1 MATDAQSLR
10 TLTERWELTER
21 LGSGAMGEV
30 WRGRHLVLGHEV
42 AVKLMKRDA
51 SRDQQLVARFVREA
65 RIAAQLRHR
74 NIARVEDFGTTPE
87 SAGNRPFLVMEL
99 LRGDSLETLLEARGR
114 LDLATVAV
122 VARHVGAACDVAH
135 AAGIVHR
142 DLKPAN
148 CFLVRDDDGTP
159 LVKVL
164 DFGVAKVADGLLT
177 TQHGLDPGAGFALIG
192 TPVYMSPEQA
202 QGDAQLDGRSDL
214 WSLGVMLYELV
225 TGHLPYTAE
234 TLPGLLCQ
242 IVSADVTPPRTH
254 DPELPPAFDAWAKRA
269 FCRER
274 EGRFQRGKE
283 IADAFIEALGAPR
296 ETLAPS
302 PRTREQ
308 QVAVMPRTVPEFE
321 AATLHSLA
329 PVAVPSRPPSPLL
342 GTDAGTVA
350 MSMQSLPG
358 PMPGPGGSTAPRM
371 APMSYAPESLTPQVF
386 AMAGPQSFQGY
397 GPGSMA
403 PTVPVRRGNGWG
415 LMALLVLGGV
425 GLGAGLVA
433 LALSSPA
440 PSPTVPVA
448 AASLP
453 PPPPAPAPPTA
464 PTVAPG
470 PAVAVA
476 PPPMPAAR
484 TVDLAARPAV
494 APAPRRAP
502 GPSPRAAVTAPREVY
517 APPMAPPRFAPPP
530 PAPHAGAYNP
540 DEP

>member
-1 MATDAQSLR
+1 VASDAQPLR
-10 TLTERWELTER
+10 TLTDRWELTER
-21 LGSGAMGEV
+21 IGSGAMGEV
-30 WRGRHLVLGHEV
+30 WRGRHLVLGHDV

-99 LRGDSLETLLEARGR
+99 LRGDSLETLLEARGH

-122 VARHVGAACDVAH
+122 VARHVGAACDIAH

-225 TGHLPYTAE
+225 TGKLPYTAE

-242 IVSADVTPPRTH
+242 IVTADVTPPRTH
-254 DPELPPAFDAWAKRA
+254 DPTLPPAFDVWAQRA
-269 FCRER
+269 FARNRED
-274 EGRFQRGKE
+274 RFPTGKA

-308 QVAVMPRTVPEFE
+308 PQAMPRTVPEFE

-350 MSMQSLPG
+350 MQSVPG
-358 PMPGPGGSTAPRM
+358 QAMPGAGMSF
-371 APMSYAPESLTPQVF
+371 APMSYAPGSLTPQVF
-386 AMAGPQSFQGY
+386 AMPGPAAFGASGY
-397 GPGSMA
+397 GPGYGPGQGSMA
-403 PTVPVRRGNGWG
+403 PMVPVRRAGVG
-415 LMALLVLGGV
+415 LMALLVLGGI
-425 GLGAGLVA
+425 GLGAGVVAFALGSSTPAPASTAA
-433 LALSSPA
+433 LATA
-440 PSPTVPVA
+440 PVA
-448 AASLP
+448 APLAPVAPVAAPPAAPVALP
-453 PPPPAPAPPTA
+453 PQAAPAPAPALVTP
-464 PTVAPG
+464 V
-470 PAVAVA
+470 
-476 PPPMPAAR
+476 
-484 TVDLAARPAV
+484 
-494 APAPRRAP
+494 APRRVVHTA
-502 GPSPRAAVTAPREVY
+502 PSPRVVVAPRAVE
-517 APPMAPPRFAPPP
+517 PLPMAPPRYAPPP

>member
-1 MATDAQSLR
+1 VAADAQSLR
-10 TLTERWELTER
+10 TLSDRWELTER

-87 SAGNRPFLVMEL
+87 AAGNRPFLVMEL
-99 LRGDSLETLLEARGR
+99 LRGDSLESLLEAHGR
-114 LDLATVAV
+114 VDLATVSV

-164 DFGVAKVADGLLT
+164 DFGVAKVADGLVT

-225 TGHLPYTAE
+225 TGKLPYTAE

-242 IVSADVTPPRTH
+242 IVAAEVTPPSGH
-254 DPELPPAFDAWAKRA
+254 DPSLPSAFDAWARRA
-269 FCRER
+269 FARER
-274 EGRFQRGKE
+274 AERFQTGKALAE
-283 IADAFIEALGAPR
+283 AFIEALGAPR
-296 ETLAPS
+296 HTLPPS

-308 QVAVMPRTVPEFE
+308 PVAIPRTVPEFE

-350 MSMQSLPG
+350 MAAHSLPG
-358 PMPGPGGSTAPRM
+358 PMYVGAPPY
-371 APMSYAPESLTPQVF
+371 APMSYVPGSLTPQEVV
-386 AMAGPQSFQGY
+386 
-397 GPGSMA
+397 GPGAQAVAGYPSMA
-403 PTVPVRRGNGWG
+403 PTVPVRRSSGW
-415 LMALLVLGGV
+415 MMAALLVLGGV

-433 LALSSPA
+433 LGQSPAA
-440 PSPTVPVA
+440 PSPVRPTAAPAPVETPPAPVA
-448 AASLP
+448 APVPAAVAVP
-453 PPPPAPAPPTA
+453 APVAAPAPAPVAA
-464 PTVAPG
+464 PAPVLAR
-470 PAVAVA
+470 PAPVRRAVAVA
-476 PPPMPAAR
+476 APR
-484 TVDLAARPAV
+484 V
-494 APAPRRAP
+494 APAEPLPA
-502 GPSPRAAVTAPREVY
+502 
-517 APPMAPPRFAPPP
+517 PRFAPPP